1 MVWIALALSLSACT
15 LICPTVG
22 VIRGSMN
29 ADVIVDDNGCE
40 HAPDGT
46 TRVPCTHPG
55 PVHYGATILENAVV
69 GLLVDGALL
78 AVLSSASPDFN
89 TSARTSH

>member
-1 MVWIALALSLSACT
+1 ML
-15 LICPTVG
+15 CPTVG

-29 ADVIVDDNGCE
+29 ADVVVDEHGCE

-55 PVHYGATILENAVV
+55 PVSYTRTIGENVVV
-69 GLLVDGALL
+69 GLLVDA
-78 AVLSSASPDFN
+78 AIFVLITEVADSPL
-89 TSARTSH
+89 